1 MISNFKELRMINR
14 ILATMILSAALA
26 GTAAAGIAGGEELIQ
41 PIQEEWAQIKYRI
54 PEKQQ
59 AERYHALAGHARK
72 LAEGHPDKAEILIW
86 EGIALSSEA
95 GAKGGLGALSLAKE
109 ARQRLEEAIRL
120 DDRALKGSAY
130 TSLGTLYYKVPGW
143 PVGFGDK
150 TKAESLL
157 KKALSLNPDGI
168 DPNYF
173 YGEYL
178 AERDRYP
185 EAARHLENALK
196 AQPRPGRE
204 LADSGRR
211 QEIQTLLASV
221 RKKLEN

>member
-1 MISNFKELRMINR
+1 MKPQS
-14 ILATMILSAALA
+14 LASLILSASLMSAACLGFA
-26 GTAAAGIAGGEELIQ
+26 GTDDMIRPLQ
-41 PIQEEWAQIKYRI
+41 DEWAQVKYRL

-59 AERYHALAGHARK
+59 AERYRVLAEQARK
-72 LAEGHPDKAEILIW
+72 LAESNPGKADILVW

-109 ARQRLEEAIRL
+109 ARQRLEEAIKL
-120 DDRALKGSAY
+120 DDRALRGSAY

-143 PVGFGDK
+143 PIGFGDK
-150 TKAESLL
+150 AKAESLL
-157 KKALSLNPDGI
+157 KKALSINPDGI

-178 AERDRYP
+178 AERDRHQ
-185 EAARHLENALK
+185 EALRYLEHALK
-196 AQPRPGRE
+196 AAPRPGRE

-211 QEIQTLLASV
+211 QEIQALLASV
-221 RKKLEN
+221 RKNLEN